1 MRYSPLRRLRAALAR
16 RIGIHDLRARLDNH
30 DQRIKKLNLSLRDT
44 TKNWEHRAATDE
56 QRTRDFALSAATGSA
71 TEVSKDVAN
80 RLISLNEALVAHI
93 SKATMDVE
101 VQAGEKIRSLELQLA
116 KAERSIDHLRSVEG
130 QLVKAKREI
139 DNLRRLIGSAAGS
152 ASTPTIATDSFT
164 EAVIDPSFYVT
175 IEDAFRGEQ
184 ELVIERQS
192 AYLPL
197 FRSKVKAESPLLDLG
212 CGRGEWLELLRK
224 ENLAASGIDSNVVCV
239 AECREKGLD
248 VQQADLLGH
257 LRLLPEGSLGAV
269 TLFQVLEHLPFMM
282 VIDVMREIRRVL
294 VSGGIMLAEV
304 PNAKNARVASGT
316 FWIDPTHN
324 KPLYP
329 DFLEFLADMAG
340 FSEVQGLYVNP
351 LSPTPDLGDI
361 GEGLRKAVTEAFEAI
376 YGPADYAL
384 VAHA

>member
-1 MRYSPLRRLRAALAR
+1 MRFSPLRRFRAALAR

-44 TKNWEHRAATDE
+44 TKNWEHRAASDE
-56 QRTRDFALSAATGSA
+56 QRIREFVLSAATGSA
-71 TEVSKDVAN
+71 TEVSQDIAN

-93 SKATMDVE
+93 AKATMDVR
-101 VQAGEKIRSLELQLA
+101 VQADEKIRSLELQLT
-116 KAERSIDHLRSVEG
+116 KAERVIENLSSVES
-130 QLVKAKREI
+130 QIAKARREI
-139 DNLRRLIGSAAGS
+139 DNVRRLFGVAAGS
-152 ASTPTIATDSFT
+152 VSRPSDAPSAVAEST
-164 EAVIDPSFYVT
+164 VDPALYVT

-197 FRSKVKAESPLLDLG
+197 FRSKVTAESPLLDLG

-239 AECREKGLD
+239 AECREKGLA
-248 VQQADLLGH
+248 VQQGDLLGH
-257 LRLLPEGSLGAV
+257 LRSLPDGSLGAV

-282 VIDVMREIRRVL
+282 VIDVIREVRRVL

-329 DFLEFLADMAG
+329 DFLEFLAEMAG

-351 LSPTPDLGDI
+351 LSPTPDLGDV